1 MAYVKQNMLMNGI
14 SGSISQMTLRVRKG
28 KTVVTAKCGPAMK
41 PPTDRQITAREKFA
55 DATAYAK
62 YAMTD
67 AVTKLM
73 YAAAAKKWQTAYNVA
88 FQDAAKAPDIV
99 LINTEK
105 YTGEEGDIITI
116 AVRDVVRVA
125 AVKVRILSA
134 AGVELEQ
141 GDAVPAGGISY
152 WQYTSAV
159 LNPTVRGTHILIT
172 ATDLPGNV
180 TEAEK
185 VL

>member
-1 MAYVKQNMLMNGI
+1 MAYVKQNMFMDGV

-28 KTVVTAKCGPAMK
+28 KTVITAKCGPVK
-41 PPTDRQITAREKFA
+41 TPPTDQQVAAREKFA

-62 YAMTD
+62 GAMTD
-67 AVTKLM
+67 PLKKLM

-88 FQDAAKAPDIV
+88 FQDAAQAPNII
-99 LINTEK
+99 LIDTEK
-105 YTGEEGDIITI
+105 YKGEAGAIITI

-125 AVKVRILSA
+125 SVKVCILSA
-134 AGVELEQ
+134 SGAELEQ
-141 GDAVPAGGISY
+141 GDAVPGGGISY
-152 WQYTSAV
+152 WHYTTAAV
-159 LNPTVRGTHILIT
+159 NPALRGTHILIT
-172 ATDLPGNV
+172 ATDLPGNI